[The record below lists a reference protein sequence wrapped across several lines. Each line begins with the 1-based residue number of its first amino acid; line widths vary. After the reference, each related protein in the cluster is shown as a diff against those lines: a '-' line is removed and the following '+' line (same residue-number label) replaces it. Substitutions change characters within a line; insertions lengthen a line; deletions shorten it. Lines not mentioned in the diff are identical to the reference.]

1 MFKEF
6 ISSQT
11 VRKNYYPP
19 VNNLESDYFRF
30 LDGARHCVLAGFVV
44 VDLLIK
50 LVAFHEE
57 KLVEQFGS
65 EVFLL
70 VEHHV
75 EFVHIRD
82 LTNLG
87 SGSLNIVMTL
97 DSCGLPV
104 IQGMIVLMSVIE

>member
-30 LDGARHCVLAGFVV
+30 LNRARHCVLAGFVF
-44 VDLLIK
+44 LIK
-50 LVAFHEE
+50 LVASHEE
-57 KLVEQFGS
+57 KLVEKFGS
-65 EVFLL
+65 DVLLL

-82 LTNLG
+82 LTNPG
-87 SGSLNIVMTL
+87 PGSLNIVIT
-97 DSCGLPV
+97 CGLLI